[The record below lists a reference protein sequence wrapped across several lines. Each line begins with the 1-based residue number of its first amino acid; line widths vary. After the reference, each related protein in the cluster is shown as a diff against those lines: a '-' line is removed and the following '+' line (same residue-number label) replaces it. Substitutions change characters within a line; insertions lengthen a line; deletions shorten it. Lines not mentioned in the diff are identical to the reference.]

1 MNKKKYII
9 FLVSLMYINLFS
21 FENEYEKNIFDT
33 ILFDEEFPASFDSI
47 EKLNNTFW
55 ISKNPFSDQ
64 QLQSI
69 GYITSNTP
77 GFIFI
82 ADNTVLIVN
91 IQAYLSF
98 LDDENNN
105 IEYDITSID
114 GIYKLKPL
122 ADDHYKTSIYELW
135 LENNILKVKYISENQ
150 TMAKDYVIKQTFW
163 NELKIDN
170 QK

>member
-55 ISKNPFSDQ
+55 ISKNPFSDK
-64 QLQSI
+64 QLQST

-82 ADNTVLIVN
+82 SDNTVFIVN
-91 IQAYLSF
+91 IQAYQSF
-98 LDDENNN
+98 LDEESDN
-105 IEYDITSID
+105 IEYNITGID
-114 GIYKLKPL
+114 GVYKLKPL
-122 ADDHYKTSIYELW
+122 IENHYKTAIYELW
-135 LENNILKVKYISENQ
+135 LENNVLKVKYISENQ
-150 TMAKDYVIKQTFW
+150 TLAKDYVIKQTFW
-163 NELKIDN
+163 NESKVENLK
-170 QK
+170 